1 MQEVN
6 FMMDHKDKLFRESF
20 LKETNE
26 AVDHKEHVWHNI
38 QQELFPKKKK
48 SLWTG
53 RIAMGFGTV
62 AAAIIIVIISTSILT
77 TERAG
82 ENGKSEQHEQLE
94 QPEQPEKPSG
104 DINVPLEDQYE
115 KEIQMEREPEGQL
128 EIVDMELAVHE
139 ADRYIIYVDKDRF
152 EYKMDEDA
160 SFIQF
165 TEAEGD
171 MYPEVGIT
179 IRRYDDAEEQDL
191 IERVNEEIED
201 EDMVIEEEENRSDPF
216 DAYAITAYANE
227 SPDEWNS
234 PVYRYYIYE
243 ADEEEGV
250 YFVFK
255 QMLFMEGVGGQS
267 SLMDLML
274 ETFEYVGE

>member
-6 FMMDHKDKLFRESF
+6 FMMDNEDKLFRESF

-26 AVDHKEHVWHNI
+26 ALDNKEHVWLNI
-38 QQELFPKKKK
+38 QQELFPEKKK

-53 RIAMGFGTV
+53 RIAMGLGTI
-62 AAAIIIVIISTSILT
+62 AATIIIVIISTSILT

-82 ENGKSEQHEQLE
+82 EKGKSEQHEQLE

-104 DINVPLEDQYE
+104 DIKVPLEDQYE

-128 EIVDMELAVHE
+128 ETVDMELAVHE

-152 EYKMDEDA
+152 EYKMDENE

-165 TEAEGD
+165 NEAEDD
-171 MYPEVGIT
+171 MYPEVGFT
-179 IRRYDDAEEQDL
+179 IRRYDDTEDQDL
-191 IERVNEEIED
+191 VELVNEEIAD
-201 EDMVIEEEENRSDPF
+201 EDMVIEEEENMSDPF
-216 DAYAITAYANE
+216 DAYAITAYSNE
-227 SPDEWNS
+227 SPHEWNS

-243 ADEEEGV
+243 ADEEEHV

-255 QMLFMEGVGGQS
+255 QMLFMEGMGGQS